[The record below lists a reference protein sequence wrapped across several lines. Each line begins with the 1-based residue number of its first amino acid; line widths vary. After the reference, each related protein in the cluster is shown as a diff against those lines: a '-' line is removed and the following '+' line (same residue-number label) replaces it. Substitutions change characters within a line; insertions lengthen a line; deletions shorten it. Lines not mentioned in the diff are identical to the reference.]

1 MATKLGP
8 HPSWWARWTGSLGRR
23 RHCLTQVAR
32 IFFGESHTANAS
44 HHDGRT
50 RWRIPTDLALFSETP
65 AKTNPQ
71 WLPGLVREIT
81 MCSWYPFCYMVL
93 AHQDVMVEDT
103 GVDMK
108 IGNCSAMSLLL
119 HECEENFF
127 VLKVIVNK
135 LVTVLLMMEE
145 HT

>member
-1 MATKLGP
+1 
-8 HPSWWARWTGSLGRR
+8 
-23 RHCLTQVAR
+23 
-32 IFFGESHTANAS
+32 
-44 HHDGRT
+44 
-50 RWRIPTDLALFSETP
+50 
-65 AKTNPQ
+65 
-71 WLPGLVREIT
+71 
-81 MCSWYPFCYMVL
+81 MVL